1 MYPLLTLSFDFKIIG
16 AKCSVNDI
24 IMIYVEIVITCT
36 ERNDGIS
43 AELQAEALYEFI
55 FQNSLVSKVLKK

>member
-1 MYPLLTLSFDFKIIG
+1 
-16 AKCSVNDI
+16 
-24 IMIYVEIVITCT
+24 MIYVEIVITWT